1 MADQDTDRQ
10 GVAFSGG
17 IIYNYHMVM
26 CKDGCKWWWLVDWY
40 EKFINNFIS
49 HKIFSVIFKCLFIL
63 TLDKWQY
70 SNDNTDMYDSR
81 AHAFHYSRMYQIYK
95 SDWQAEYNALK
106 NVSRVCEMNPISHEL
121 SKIPDISYFK
131 KDWTYVCI
139 SSSTLYQS
147 IQTDMQ

>member
-1 MADQDTDRQ
+1 
-10 GVAFSGG
+10 
-17 IIYNYHMVM
+17 
-26 CKDGCKWWWLVDWY
+26 
-40 EKFINNFIS
+40 
-49 HKIFSVIFKCLFIL
+49 
-63 TLDKWQY
+63 
-70 SNDNTDMYDSR
+70 MYDSR

-131 KDWTYVCI
+131 KDWTCVCI